1 MGSFDLSYT
10 GKENEGGKKK
20 RGRKLCQYPMILYVR
35 ALMIEEEKEKRKGHY
50 ESRTHQSFRK

>member
-20 RGRKLCQYPMILYVR
+20 
-35 ALMIEEEKEKRKGHY
+35 KGG
-50 ESRTHQSFRK
+50 ESCVNIP